1 MLTRNKRPLSER
13 LAERY
18 SRHELETISQPK
30 LAKEFNVSQAYVC
43 KSLKDLGIKSQTLK
57 QMMKVC
63 DERCQAVVDYIIE
76 NGGSI
81 NEAVRQLCF
90 PFETTRQA
98 TSRYAKKHGIDLR
111 QYRMAYQQ
119 HGHWTILPCT
129 PEPYTTNDF
138 KVRARCELCGTEHTV
153 QIVNL
158 RSGAS
163 TKCRDCADA
172 EKHLWTWP
180 VPTNFGGT
188 RACYS
193 ASLDRI
199 SMPEALS
206 FESRESFCS
215 TWLHEQAHSTGHSSR
230 LDRKLGN
237 QFGSAAYAREELIAE
252 LASVLACYR
261 LRIGYDLPQHAAY
274 MSSWAK
280 ALKEGGAKELLKV
293 LSEARAAADLIAP
306 EPAAE
311 VEV

>member
-1 MLTRNKRPLSER
+1 VL
-13 LAERY
+13 
-18 SRHELETISQPK
+18 
-30 LAKEFNVSQAYVC
+30 
-43 KSLKDLGIKSQTLK
+43 
-57 QMMKVC
+57 
-63 DERCQAVVDYIIE
+63 
-76 NGGSI
+76 
-81 NEAVRQLCF
+81 
-90 PFETTRQA
+90 
-98 TSRYAKKHGIDLR
+98 
-111 QYRMAYQQ
+111 
-119 HGHWTILPCT
+119 
-129 PEPYTTNDF
+129 
-138 KVRARCELCGTEHTV
+138 
-153 QIVNL
+153 
-158 RSGAS
+158 
-163 TKCRDCADA
+163 DA

-215 TWLHEQAHSTGHSSR
+215 TWLHEQAHSTGPSSR

-237 QFGSAAYAREELIAE
+237 QLGSAAYAREELIAE

-306 EPAAE
+306 DPAAE